1 MTERFPTDRRQLWLL
16 FKNRLL
22 AQTGINII
30 RHHRDPRKRRT
41 RIAVLLIVAF
51 CLGIFMLYC
60 AGGAWV
66 YGLLGMEEMIP
77 ALSMVAAASVIL
89 LFTVFKANGD
99 LYAFRDYDLLLSL
112 PLSLATVVRS
122 RLLNLYFWNLV
133 ISVLVL
139 LPMGLVYIHF
149 ARPEPEAYFFLVSGL
164 LVSPLIPTAAA
175 ALIGAGITAVASKSR
190 HAGTI
195 SIVLGFIFVLGV
207 LGFGA
212 ALPALGGGSGIQ
224 VDPATGQ
231 LDVSGFAA
239 LAPSIVDALN
249 KAYPPA
255 ILYGNSVLSHSLADL
270 VLFAAVSG
278 AAYLILVR
286 ILLLKYREINTALT
300 SRRAGRAFALNA
312 QPRRSALLAVA
323 GKSLLRI
330 LRSPV
335 CATNL
340 LMGSFFTLVLGGA
353 FVVAGPQR
361 VLAGLDLQNFPALV
375 AGGAPFLLA
384 GIASMTN
391 TGALLLALEGRSI
404 WILRSIPI
412 RPGTL
417 YGGFLLT
424 NLTFTV
430 PPVAI
435 AGILFSVTL
444 DLGPAGG
451 ASLLFTALALVVS
464 ASVAGIL
471 VGNRMAYYDWQEESQ
486 LVKQSFMSLLG
497 MLGSAALIL
506 GLGVLANLPGL
517 PLEASARGV
526 ILAALALAA
535 SGVLFA
541 RETQRPV
548 REAPQ

>member
-16 FKNRLL
+16 FQNRLL

-30 RHHRDPRKRRT
+30 RHHKDPRKRRT

-112 PLSLATVVRS
+112 PVSLATVVRS

-164 LVSPLIPTAAA
+164 LVSPLIPTAVA
-175 ALIGAGITAVASKSR
+175 ALVGAGITAVASKSR

-207 LGFGA
+207 LAGGA

-231 LDVSGFAA
+231 LDVSGFAD
-239 LAPSIVDALN
+239 LAPVIVDALN

-255 ILYGNSVLSHSLADL
+255 IFYGNSVLHHSLADL
-270 VLFAAVSG
+270 IFFAAVSA

-286 ILLLKYREINTALT
+286 ILVLRYREINTALT
-300 SRRAGRAFALNA
+300 SRRARNAFALVA
-312 QPRRSALLAVA
+312 AHRHSALRAIVS
-323 GKSLLRI
+323 KSMLRI
-330 LRSPV
+330 LKSPV

-340 LMGSFFTLVLGGA
+340 LMGSFFTLVLGIA
-353 FVVAGPQR
+353 FVAAGPER
-361 VLAGLDLQNFPALV
+361 VLAGLDLGGVPGLV
-375 AGGAPFLLA
+375 QGASPFLLA
-384 GIASMTN
+384 GVASMTN
-391 TGALLLALEGRSI
+391 TGALLLALEGKSI
-404 WILRSIPI
+404 WILRSLPLT
-412 RPGTL
+412 PGTL

-424 NLTFTV
+424 NLAFTV
-430 PPVAI
+430 PPVALG
-435 AGILFSVTL
+435 GILFSIALGL
-444 DLGPAGG
+444 DFAG
-451 ASLLFTALALVVS
+451 ATALIFTALALIAFTS
-464 ASVAGIL
+464 AAGVLI
-471 VGNRMAYYDWQEESQ
+471 GNRMAYYDWQEESQ

-497 MLGSAALIL
+497 MLGSAGAIL
-506 GLGVLANLPGL
+506 LLGILANVSGL
-517 PLEASARGV
+517 PLAPVNRGAL
-526 ILAALALAA
+526 LAAVALITAA
-535 SGVLFA
+535 VLFV
-541 RETQRPV
+541 REMQRPI
-548 REAPQ
+548 RESSE